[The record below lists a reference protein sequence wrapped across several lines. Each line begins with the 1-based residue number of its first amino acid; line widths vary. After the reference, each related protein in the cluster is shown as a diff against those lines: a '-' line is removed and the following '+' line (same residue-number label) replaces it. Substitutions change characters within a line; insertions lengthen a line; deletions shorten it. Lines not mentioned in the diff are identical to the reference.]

1 MSYINVSKLSRPPAE
16 SMRGLVFYKEEIKI
30 LQHRLEEVAS
40 KNNSF
45 EARQGIEHF
54 QNQFVLHNNNI
65 DELKHKVNLLIEE
78 MSNDALHHEGRIE
91 KERLIEEISLKEEYN
106 ILEKMIKEMRHEF
119 NLFLSKWM

>member
-54 QNQFVLHNNNI
+54 QNQFLLQNNNI